1 MKAKFLGLLAG
12 VFAIFVQCAVANAV
26 SITQTQSFDLTT
38 PTVTF
43 QVTNNN
49 RTVTTIPATL
59 PVPPGTDSDP
69 LTFTKFD
76 TTLGNLTVVTITF
89 TTTEYSATVT
99 VLANNQGT
107 DPATFFSDATMDRSL
122 TGAVIT
128 SATSQQMFNANCS
141 TDPDPISGS
150 PVPNCNDSTLNNLAF
165 GGTAVAGALSLFNGP
180 GTFDL
185 TAALSSTLAPRVTP
199 DNGTGFADNATFS
212 GTLNANWK
220 GDVSVK
226 YDYDLTTTP
235 VPEPLSLY
243 LLAAGLGG
251 IALSRRRRR

>member
-1 MKAKFLGLLAG
+1 MRAKFLGLLTG
-12 VFAIFVQCAVANAV
+12 VFAIFVQSAVANAL

-43 QVTNNN
+43 QVTNNDG
-49 RTVTTIPATL
+49 TVTTIPATL
-59 PVPPGTDSDP
+59 PVLPGTDSDP
-69 LTFTKFD
+69 LTFTKFN
-76 TTLGNLTVVTITF
+76 TALGNLTAVTITF

-99 VLANNQGT
+99 VQADNQGL

-122 TGAVIT
+122 TGALILNPPSQQT
-128 SATSQQMFNANCS
+128 FSASCLASTSQTTSCTDSTTDNTDFSGTASLAGAPSTFNAPPA
-141 TDPDPISGS
+141 TF
-150 PVPNCNDSTLNNLAF
+150 NL
-165 GGTAVAGALSLFNGP
+165 TV
-180 GTFDL
+180 
-185 TAALSSTLAPRVTP
+185 ALSSTLAPRVSP

-212 GTLNANWK
+212 GTLDATWK
-220 GDVSVK
+220 GDVSVVYT
-226 YDYDLTTTP
+226 YDAPTTA